1 MPRPAMR
8 DALPP
13 AEPARSRPSRASAP
27 ASVPAPAGERALL
40 PMRLDDVADVAA
52 LERECFPDPWSPD
65 SFLAEVER
73 RPDVGWPVVVRE
85 GAGLIGYAVVWFIVD
100 EIHIGNIAV
109 SPRHQGKGVGRWLLE
124 RILAEG
130 RRRGMVFATLE
141 VRPSNRAAL
150 CLYERFGF
158 RKIAV
163 RRRYYRNND
172 EDAWVLAIALDPCAE
187 DRLG

>member
-1 MPRPAMR
+1 MPKAAMR
-8 DALPP
+8 DAHPP
-13 AEPARSRPSRASAP
+13 AEPSRASAP
-27 ASVPAPAGERALL
+27 AARGERTVSL
-40 PMRLDDVADVAA
+40 MRLDDVPDVAA
-52 LERECFPDPWSPD
+52 LECRVFPDPWSPD

-85 GAGLIGYAVVWFIVD
+85 GGRLIGYAVVWFIVD

-109 SPRHQGKGVGRWLLE
+109 SPDHQGRGVGRWLLE

-130 RRRGMVFATLE
+130 RQRGMVFATLE
-141 VRPSNRAAL
+141 VRPSNRAAIA
-150 CLYERFGF
+150 LYERFGF

-172 EDAWVLAIALDPCAE
+172 EDAWVLAIALDPSAE

>member
-1 MPRPAMR
+1 MPRSAMR

-13 AEPARSRPSRASAP
+13 ADPAGSRPSRAPAAAP
-27 ASVPAPAGERALL
+27 PAGGRALL

-85 GAGLIGYAVVWFIVD
+85 GTELIGYSVVWFIVD

-150 CLYERFGF
+150 SLYERFGF

-172 EDAWVLAIALDPCAE
+172 EDAWVLGHALDPCAE
-187 DRLG
+187 GRLG

>member
-1 MPRPAMR
+1 MPRA
-8 DALPP
+8 AVTEAHPP
-13 AEPARSRPSRASAP
+13 TEPSGSPARASRKSF
-27 ASVPAPAGERALL
+27 
-40 PMRLDDVADVAA
+40 RLDPMTLADVAEVSEM
-52 LERECFPDPWSPD
+52 ERTVYPDPWSPD

-85 GAGLIGYAVVWFIVD
+85 GREIVAYAVVWFIVD

-109 SPRHQGKGVGRWLLE
+109 RPNRQGCGLGSWLLE
-124 RILAEG
+124 QILAEG
-130 RRRGMVFATLE
+130 KRRSMVFATLE

-150 CLYERFGF
+150 ALYERFGF
-158 RKIAV
+158 RQVAV

-172 EDAWVLAIALDPCAE
+172 EDALVLAIALHPSAE

>member
-1 MPRPAMR
+1 MRKAAMNDALEPLEPERTGARPA
-8 DALPP
+8 
-13 AEPARSRPSRASAP
+13 ARSARC
-27 ASVPAPAGERALL
+27 ERRLTV
-40 PMRLDDVADVAA
+40 MRLDDVPDVAA
-52 LERECFPDPWSPD
+52 LEREVFPDPWSPD

-73 RPDVGWPVVVRE
+73 RPDVGWPVVVYE
-85 GAGLIGYAVVWFIVD
+85 GADLLGYAVVWFIVD

-109 SPRHQGKGVGRWLLE
+109 HPDHRGQGVGRWLLE

-141 VRPSNRAAL
+141 VRPSNAAAL
-150 CLYERFGF
+150 ALYERFGF
-158 RKIAV
+158 RRVAV

-172 EDAWVLAIALDPCAE
+172 EDAWVLAIALDPSAE

>member
-8 DALPP
+8 DAPPP
-13 AEPARSRPSRASAP
+13 AESAGSRTPGASE
-27 ASVPAPAGERALL
+27 SSPAGERVVL
-40 PMRLDDVADVAA
+40 PMRLEDVADVAA

-85 GAGLIGYAVVWFIVD
+85 GGVLIAYSVVWFIVD

-109 SPRHQGKGVGRWLLE
+109 SPRCQGKGVGRWLLE

-150 CLYERFGF
+150 TLYERFGF

-187 DRLG
+187 DRLA